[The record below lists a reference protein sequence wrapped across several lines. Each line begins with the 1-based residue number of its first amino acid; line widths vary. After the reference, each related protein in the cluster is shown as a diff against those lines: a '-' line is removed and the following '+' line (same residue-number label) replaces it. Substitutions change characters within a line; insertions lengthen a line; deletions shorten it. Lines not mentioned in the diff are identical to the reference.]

1 MKMKYFNI
9 SRQREVNCIY
19 VGYDTEDE
27 EVYIKFLRKN
37 KKEDWEILGFFEDTI
52 AEMKLINVKEKNID
66 NICENLEKI
75 CNDTRYEEY

>member
-1 MKMKYFNI
+1 MEMKYFNI
-9 SRQREVNCIY
+9 SRRREVDCIY
-19 VGYDTEDE
+19 VGYDIEDK
-27 EVYIKFLRKN
+27 EVCIKFLRKN